1 VIGWSIRKV
10 IVRRRKSPGKGFIF
24 TGMFFTTGNFRP
36 VRMEQYPGN
45 KILRNSSHEKRR
57 LRMCVAIPSKIISKD
72 GLLAIIEVYGARRE
86 VNLML
91 LPEEAEV
98 GDYVLVHA
106 GFAIQKVDVEAGK
119 ESLKLFDEVLRNLGV
134 DPDNA

>member
-1 VIGWSIRKV
+1 
-10 IVRRRKSPGKGFIF
+10 
-24 TGMFFTTGNFRP
+24 
-36 VRMEQYPGN
+36 
-45 KILRNSSHEKRR
+45 
-57 LRMCVAIPSKIISKD
+57 MCVAIPAKIISKED
-72 GLLAIIEVYGARRE
+72 LLATIEVYGARRQ

-106 GFAIQKVDVEAGK
+106 GFAIQKVDVAAGK
-119 ESLKLFDEVLRNLGV
+119 ETLALFDEVLRTMGM

>member
-1 VIGWSIRKV
+1 
-10 IVRRRKSPGKGFIF
+10 
-24 TGMFFTTGNFRP
+24 
-36 VRMEQYPGN
+36 
-45 KILRNSSHEKRR
+45 
-57 LRMCVAIPSKIISKD
+57 MCVAIPAKIISKVD
-72 GLLAIIEVYGARRE
+72 LLATIEVYGARRQ

-106 GFAIQKVDVEAGK
+106 GFAIQKVDVAAGK
-119 ESLKLFDEVLRNLGV
+119 ETLALFDEVLRTMGM

>member
-1 VIGWSIRKV
+1 
-10 IVRRRKSPGKGFIF
+10 
-24 TGMFFTTGNFRP
+24 
-36 VRMEQYPGN
+36 
-45 KILRNSSHEKRR
+45 
-57 LRMCVAIPSKIISKD
+57 MCVAIPSKIINIED
-72 GLLAIIEVYGARRE
+72 LLATVEVYGAKRQ

-91 LPEEAEV
+91 LPEEAEI

-119 ESLKLFDEVLRNLGV
+119 ESLKLFDEVLKKMGV